1 MGNCLQPIK
10 PETASIIT
18 YQIYKYNQH
27 WGPYDAAMICG
38 MVQSQQ
44 VLMTDLV
51 CGENQSNWT
60 TIHNMFYE
68 APQTVAPEMKQQA
81 KNNKTQ
87 AASCTIKQSLFWPK
101 LAIGALVA
109 LILLASFL
117 VLGQSRTTED
127 ERLIRQSVAEI
138 LNKPPEQLIQED
150 LECVAFLKVPGR
162 GLGDIALIKQMK
174 KLEELDLHHNQ
185 IEDLSPLEELK
196 SLKYLDLAG
205 NKISDL
211 GPIQG
216 LLNLK
221 MLHLGGNSLKE
232 VTSLAG
238 LKNITNLDLGENHV
252 ENLEPLASLP
262 KLEVVNL
269 TGNPVKSLEPLF
281 VLGQLK
287 LVVMEKNSAISQT
300 DMAFAQARLP
310 NCQFIW

>member
-1 MGNCLQPIK
+1 M
-10 PETASIIT
+10 T
-18 YQIYKYNQH
+18 YQIYKYNQQ
-27 WGPYDAAMICG
+27 WGPYDAAMIRG

-51 CGENQSNWT
+51 CGENQANWT
-60 TIHNMFYE
+60 TINNLFYE
-68 APQTVAPEMKQQA
+68 APQTVGPELKKQI

-87 AASCTIKQSLFWPK
+87 AASYTVKQSSLWPK
-101 LAIGALVA
+101 LATGALVA

-117 VLGQSRTTED
+117 VLGQSRHTED
-127 ERLIRQSVAEI
+127 ERLIRQAVAVI
-138 LNKPPEQLIQED
+138 LNKPAEQLNQED
-150 LECVAFLKVPGR
+150 LECVARLKVPGQ
-162 GLGDIALIKQMK
+162 GLGDIGLIKEMK

-211 GPIQG
+211 GPIKG

-232 VTSLAG
+232 VASLRG

-252 ENLEPLASLP
+252 ENLEPLASLL

-287 LVVMEKNSAISQT
+287 LVVMEKNSAISQA
-300 DMAFAQARLP
+300 DLALAQTRLP